1 MSTAQQQHG
10 GAAPDAL
17 LPGPAGDGGGAP
29 ANGDR
34 DSVDD
39 VIERLLSVRGEC
51 RNDEAFV
58 FLWWCRLVSVAGV
71 EPCL

>member
-1 MSTAQQQHG
+1 MPRRMSTAQQQHG

-17 LPGPAGDGGGAP
+17 LSGQAGDGGAP

-39 VIERLLSVRGEC
+39 VIERLLSVRGEWESEKS
-51 RNDEAFV
+51 DEAFGA
-58 FLWWCRLVSVAGV
+58 LYWRMGV
-71 EPCL
+71 D

>member
-10 GAAPDAL
+10 GGAPDAL
-17 LPGPAGDGGGAP
+17 LPGPGDGGGAP

-39 VIERLLSVRGEC
+39 VIERLLSVRGE
-51 RNDEAFV
+51 RV
-58 FLWWCRLVSVAGV
+58 
-71 EPCL
+71 

>member
-17 LPGPAGDGGGAP
+17 LPGPTGDGGGAP

-39 VIERLLSVRGEC
+39 VIERLLSVRGEGETT
-51 RNDEAFV
+51 RHSDLFGA
-58 FLWWCRLVSVAGV
+58 LSTRGR
-71 EPCL
+71 